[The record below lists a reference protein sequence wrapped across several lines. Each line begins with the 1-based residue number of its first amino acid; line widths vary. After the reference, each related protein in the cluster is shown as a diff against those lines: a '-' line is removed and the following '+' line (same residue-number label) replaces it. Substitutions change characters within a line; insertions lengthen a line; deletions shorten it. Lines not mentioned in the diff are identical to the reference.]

1 MAFIYTSDSFLW
13 ETVTTAKAKALVKEG
28 KEVYALYPD
37 GGECLINANP
47 MTYIMDAT
55 NDRSIK
61 LAVEGGFPTNMC
73 RVRSDL
79 QEQGLAP
86 MVRMN
91 GKLKAFKA
99 TELAECFQ
107 PEELDGAE
115 FNLLIVYKGKLVRA
129 SSIDFEFIAKPVEK
143 VA

>member
-1 MAFIYTSDSFLW
+1 MAYLICADKFLW
-13 ETVTTAKAKALVKEG
+13 DTITTAKAKAFVNEG

-37 GGECLINANP
+37 GGECLINASP

-61 LAVEGGFPTNMC
+61 LAVEIGRPTNMC
-73 RVRSDL
+73 RVRPDL
-79 QEQGLAP
+79 QAQELAP

-91 GKLKAFKA
+91 GKLKAFKQI
-99 TELAECFQ
+99 EWFDSYQ
-107 PEELDGAE
+107 PDELDGAE
-115 FNLLIVYKGKLVRA
+115 FNLLIVVKGKLVRA
-129 SSIDFEFIAKPVEK
+129 SSIDFEFVAK

>member
-37 GGECLINANP
+37 GGECLINATP

-61 LAVEGGFPTNMC
+61 LAVEIGRPTNMC
-73 RVRSDL
+73 KVRADL
-79 QEQGLAP
+79 IAQDLAP
-86 MVRMN
+86 MVKAN
-91 GKLKAFKA
+91 GKIKAFKS
-99 TELAECFQ
+99 TELHDSFQ
-107 PEELDGAE
+107 PESLDGSE
-115 FNLLIVYKGKLVRA
+115 FNLLIVVNGRLISG
-129 SSIDFEFIAKPVEK
+129 SSIDFDFIGK